1 MDRRIDLTLLK
12 KHVGTLRYDM
22 EADPVN
28 PKASDEGFYDELL
41 MAQAKAALD
50 HLASIGVAIDSAE
63 LPAPL
68 QQAVFLLVA
77 HLFQSRKSGAGEEAR
92 LPASFYRL
100 IAPYREI
107 AL

>member
-1 MDRRIDLTLLK
+1 MAADADL
-12 KHVGTLRYDM
+12 
-22 EADPVN
+22 N
-28 PKASDEGFYDELL
+28 PKASDEGFYDDLL
-41 MAQAKAALD
+41 MAEAKAALD